1 MFFLNDG
8 RINFNLYAWGMYLH
22 VTQCETIFSQI
33 QIFSYPFKMYKIHWV
48 NIQHLMMW
56 SIWKKKN
63 IIKYY
68 ITYVPV
74 VHIII
79 KCCLKYN
86 NITIIYLS
94 YAIYFSTF
102 KNTVFMFITCEFDFQ
117 NDFCLAISYHYFIFK
132 TTYKLTNLNWLNFM
146 CIIFSFDQYS

>member
-1 MFFLNDG
+1 MKIFEFSTFNDVV
-8 RINFNLYAWGMYLH
+8 NL
-22 VTQCETIFSQI
+22 
-33 QIFSYPFKMYKIHWV
+33 
-48 NIQHLMMW
+48 
-56 SIWKKKN
+56 KKKN

-68 ITYVPV
+68 ITCVPV

-117 NDFCLAISYHYFIFK
+117 NDF
-132 TTYKLTNLNWLNFM
+132 M
-146 CIIFSFDQYS
+146 CIIISLDQYS